1 VGDYAA
7 LSNELLFMTEDQF
20 TQTLPSLSPAAYHAV
35 TAASRRT
42 TQDIADGLAEHLRT
56 RRAVLRDR
64 CRCGSPC
71 AQSSVIPPSAVDP
84 SSEPLVIRPQNCDA
98 ELNVFARPFGTFHSE
113 KATENRVGFASNG
126 PGVQLLFDRERL

>member
-1 VGDYAA
+1 VGEYAA
-7 LSNELLFMTEDQF
+7 LSNDLLFMTEDQF
-20 TQTLPSLSPAAYHAV
+20 AQMPPSLSPAAYHAV

-42 TQDIADGLAEHLRT
+42 TRDMADGLAEHLRT
-56 RRAVLRDR
+56 RCTVLRDR

-71 AQSSVIPPSAVDP
+71 TQSSVIPPSAVDP
-84 SSEPLVIRPQNCDA
+84 PSDPVVIRPQNCDA